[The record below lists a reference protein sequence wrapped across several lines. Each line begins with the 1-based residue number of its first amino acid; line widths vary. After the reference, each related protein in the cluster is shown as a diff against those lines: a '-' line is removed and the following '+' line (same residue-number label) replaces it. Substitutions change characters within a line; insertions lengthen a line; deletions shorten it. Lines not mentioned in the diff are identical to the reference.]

1 MRSARWPVVGL
12 VAMSM
17 VLSGTSVGL
26 GASPSPVTPGQAGD
40 PSVLTSSGVTVRAL
54 AADDAAAAADMAS
67 PEPEAP
73 RWPLFAD
80 AEKEVASGMLE
91 VDDQDGI
98 HVAYAHY
105 VPLAEKPKAAYAYCP
120 ATAACGSG
128 EGWIGVEFG
137 EDVLGVMLA
146 TTSDGHPR
154 VLIQQD
160 GKVYPGGKDYHY
172 AACDADC
179 GTADSW
185 RIGYVTSTWG
195 TDITDAFL
203 SGKTR
208 RAFALDSQDRPGFVF
223 YDRNYLHLEP
233 DHIGGFY
240 TWCEADCTG
249 GTPDAPTWQEV
260 DIGGGPDYDR
270 DGYDLPA
277 LVYSSDDRPRMV
289 VEVTTGDAGK
299 ERMGIIYKACD
310 ADCDRSGSWTHTRIA
325 ERGYE
330 TYVSWDLA
338 LDAQDR
344 PRVAFYQGSLEDGGG
359 HRLFHLSCDGDCD
372 EVSSWTTLDL
382 GLDRGEGESPDIEIQ
397 PDGTPAIT
405 YLHGGGTGVYLARCV
420 GDCTEASG
428 WKHTILDTGDDL
440 EKDFPVARPFT
451 CDAGFWDAEST
462 RLAFDRAGRMRVVY
476 EAAYQARC
484 LYEDPD
490 RPDVPPYYQFH
501 QVNHAVRILIWDE
514 PLSD

>member
-160 GKVYPGGKDYHY
+160 GR
-172 AACDADC
+172 C
-179 GTADSW
+179 
-185 RIGYVTSTWG
+185 
-195 TDITDAFL
+195 
-203 SGKTR
+203 TR
-208 RAFALDSQDRPGFVF
+208 VARTTTTRP
-223 YDRNYLHLEP
+223 
-233 DHIGGFY
+233 
-240 TWCEADCTG
+240 A
-249 GTPDAPTWQEV
+249 
-260 DIGGGPDYDR
+260 
-270 DGYDLPA
+270 
-277 LVYSSDDRPRMV
+277 
-289 VEVTTGDAGK
+289 
-299 ERMGIIYKACD
+299 
-310 ADCDRSGSWTHTRIA
+310 TRIA
-325 ERGYE
+325 APPTAG
-330 TYVSWDLA
+330 
-338 LDAQDR
+338 
-344 PRVAFYQGSLEDGGG
+344 
-359 HRLFHLSCDGDCD
+359 
-372 EVSSWTTLDL
+372 
-382 GLDRGEGESPDIEIQ
+382 
-397 PDGTPAIT
+397 
-405 YLHGGGTGVYLARCV
+405 
-420 GDCTEASG
+420 ASA
-428 WKHTILDTGDDL
+428 T
-440 EKDFPVARPFT
+440 
-451 CDAGFWDAEST
+451 
-462 RLAFDRAGRMRVVY
+462 
-476 EAAYQARC
+476 
-484 LYEDPD
+484 
-490 RPDVPPYYQFH
+490 
-501 QVNHAVRILIWDE
+501 
-514 PLSD
+514 